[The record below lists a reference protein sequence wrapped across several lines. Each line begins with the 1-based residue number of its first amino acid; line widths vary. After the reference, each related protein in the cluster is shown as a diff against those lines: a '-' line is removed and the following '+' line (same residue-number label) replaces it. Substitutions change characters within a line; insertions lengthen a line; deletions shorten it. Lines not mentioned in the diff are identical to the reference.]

1 MQTSVPVVVVTG
13 TIGVGKTAIAMTMSE
28 ILHERGIRHGLL
40 EVDWLGEVY
49 PAPYPDDPY
58 STRFAMKNLAAIWPN
73 FLEVGIT
80 RAIVAMTLENHQELG
95 DLVTALGSPEVT
107 VVRLEASPETCAE
120 RIRRRELGNLLD
132 LFLEKSTPLAAQME
146 CFKIGDL
153 VVDNENRTPQAV
165 ADEILRSIRW
175 L

>member
-80 RAIVAMTLENHQELG
+80 RAIVAMTLENHQEL
-95 DLVTALGSPEVT
+95 VIS
-107 VVRLEASPETCAE
+107 
-120 RIRRRELGNLLD
+120 LLRWAH
-132 LFLEKSTPLAAQME
+132 P
-146 CFKIGDL
+146 
-153 VVDNENRTPQAV
+153 R
-165 ADEILRSIRW
+165 LRSCDLKHRLRHVRSESDAVSWGISSIYSWRRAHRSRLKW
-175 L
+175 SVSRLAT